1 MTTRPTTAPT
11 AFKTAG
17 KRIVPRCGGFNATL
31 LGIEIKRRFRN
42 RRTLFFTVAFPVVMF
57 LAFGLQYRN
66 TSIETGRTVA
76 QGAPSVAAFIMISMA
91 VYGAMM
97 ASTSAGGAVAIERQL
112 GWSRQLRLT
121 PLHPVANISVKILG
135 GLAIGLLAVLATF
148 ATGLVIGVRLPIHVW
163 LVAGTAAWLGSLV
176 FTAMG
181 LMVGYLVPSE
191 NVMQFMGP
199 ALAFLAFFGGLFQ
212 PLDQMAKPL
221 QDIGVWTPT
230 YGLGEIARAPLSG
243 EAFNW
248 AAVGNVVLWLAVF
261 GIGAAL
267 AFRRDTKRV

>member
-1 MTTRPTTAPT
+1 MTTTAMPAT
-11 AFKTAG
+11 GHA
-17 KRIVPRCGGFNATL
+17 RNVPPFGGLNPTL

-57 LAFGLQYRN
+57 LAFGLQYRD

-121 PLHPVANISVKILG
+121 PLHPVANIFVKILG
-135 GLAIGLLAVLATF
+135 GLSIGLLAVLATF
-148 ATGLVIGVRLPIHVW
+148 ATGLAIGVRLPLHMW
-163 LVAGTAAWLGSLV
+163 LVAGVAAWLGSLV

-212 PLDQMAKPL
+212 PLDTMAKPL

-230 YGLGEIARAPLSG
+230 CGLGEIARSPLTG

-248 AAVGNVVLWLAVF
+248 LAVGNVILWLAVF

-267 AFRRDTKRV
+267 AFRRDTQRV

>member
-1 MTTRPTTAPT
+1 
-11 AFKTAG
+11 
-17 KRIVPRCGGFNATL
+17 
-31 LGIEIKRRFRN
+31 
-42 RRTLFFTVAFPVVMF
+42 
-57 LAFGLQYRN
+57 
-66 TSIETGRTVA
+66 
-76 QGAPSVAAFIMISMA
+76 

-121 PLHPVANISVKILG
+121 PLHPVANIFVKILG
-135 GLAIGLLAVLATF
+135 GLSIGLLAVLATF
-148 ATGLVIGVRLPIHVW
+148 ATGLAIGVRLPLHMW
-163 LVAGTAAWLGSLV
+163 LEAGVAAWLGSLV

-212 PLDQMAKPL
+212 PLDTMAKPL

-230 YGLGEIARAPLSG
+230 YGLGEIARSPLTG

-248 AAVGNVVLWLAVF
+248 LAVGNVILWLAVF

-267 AFRRDTKRV
+267 AFRRDTQRV